1 MVVEDCYATGSA
13 TGHGW
18 EGKVSGLVA
27 FRESGTL
34 TISNSYHRVRLQGDY
49 LGGDLVGNGDA
60 NATIV
65 GASTI
70 IDCLPKNIVNVRTRG
85 NGSGAA
91 SYNAETGEF
100 TAIPDE
106 GSAFIRWEGLPPEEG
121 EFNETTAWAVFGKA
135 IATEADLRK
144 VTEKGFY
151 KQTAEIDMR
160 SSGFDGLCY
169 NPIFQGE
176 YDGDGHGIYNLTIE
190 GNNDY
195 AGLFRKMQGAVL
207 KNIRLFGGSVNGHT
221 YVGPLVGWQYSG
233 IVEDCL
239 SSCNVVATGDHGG
252 GLVGLANT
260 SYATIRRCA
269 AKGNVTI
276 SGRYAGGLISHIS
289 NQNGG
294 KTMIYDCYS
303 TGDVTANSWA
313 GGFISHGDG
322 NFSIQSCYSTGKVT
336 AGSNVGGFYFRGDNA
351 SLATGCFWDTD
362 TSALATSGL
371 GRGRST
377 ADMKT
382 AATFAGWDGYE
393 WLLVDGAYPEL
404 ISLMGVEDAPTFTV
418 TWVDDDGT
426 VLRVD
431 ENVQLGRTPH
441 YDGEKLP
448 QRGVQGETYWE
459 ECYVHSG
466 WYPSPTPVIGDVT
479 YTAVYKEMVGD
490 FGLQIPID
498 WACDEEELAWMTP
511 VNVGS
516 AARLITNG
524 RGELTSMI
532 AASGASGAY
541 MYYACGYDL
550 YGQYT
555 GKFGVGYADNTSQ
568 ASMTQW
574 NLVDPSFTS
583 FTSEYYENRATTN
596 WWYWGSNGNYH
607 SGRKNRGLVKD
618 IFWRPLGTVFTNTVT
633 WVDVDGTV
641 LKIER
646 VVEGETPA
654 FDGVV
659 PAKAPNGDYSFSLAG
674 WTPAVTEM
682 TATAGDVV
690 YTATYSYSK
699 AKYAYT
705 VTWED
710 ADGTVLEVDEN
721 IEAGRTPSY
730 DGATPTKAA
739 EGGAFYTFAGWEPA
753 IEPVNGDV
761 TYRATYHESR
771 KKTWMTIDLKTGAV
785 GYWDLDFDTATNKFN
800 TEEYKTTKMAFRRVE
815 KGDDYFVQNGAY
827 SANFTNSYYI
837 GLFEVTV
844 GQYTLMQNPSAYV
857 AYDVAHLR
865 TQGYISRGGVRGS
878 GEAPESFG
886 AGITESSPL
895 GKFNAFVQGVNG
907 DENLVFDFPTE
918 AMWEVAARAI
928 DSGNEE
934 HKDWTYYFGTDDTDI
949 ARYSFNANRTDADD
963 YGLTSGLRVPG
974 CRLPNAW
981 GLYDICGNA
990 WDVCL
995 DAARIGLP
1003 AVWSLTPH
1011 YGNGYQ
1017 LLRGGG
1023 FNASNAESTSSYHGG
1038 YHDTGGYDH
1047 CGFRLAR
1054 ICTDA
1059 EELSGKCT
1067 VVWQN
1072 PNGDILQYDEI
1083 LEGGHVRY
1091 HGDTPTMAFDGQKIY
1106 VFKGWAPEVSNLVT
1120 EDIAY
1125 TAVYDSFNVI
1135 LPDNWETA
1143 EWILD
1148 EVDASLRSKAIGH
1161 SAGTWVTLAVKGPGL
1176 LTFKWKVSSEG
1187 GYDWLRFYRGDSQLA
1202 YISGFPDWAVISNR
1216 VDETGEVTFKWGY
1229 TKDGSA
1235 SKGEDCGWIKDI
1247 IWLPDA
1253 QGTQVFVNGA
1263 IVEFERSEDGKT
1275 LTVEVPVETIAE
1287 DVPVKVGGIDVSRG
1301 FSRKVEGTVF
1311 TATLLAPYEV
1321 PKEEGAADE
1330 PWTDNG
1336 DGNVTLNIEVVPG
1349 LYYAADSAE
1358 SLDALA
1364 CPGADAPATG
1374 ATTLTAPKPVGEKG
1388 FFKVWVSDA
1397 PIAAEP

>member
-1 MVVEDCYATGSA
+1 MKALQLDNVKIGVIGLGYVGLPLARLFSTKFPTVGFDMNPVRVEDLMSGHDATQEVSDELLQEA
-13 TGHGW
+13 IDKHG
-18 EGKVSGLVA
+18 
-27 FRESGTL
+27 FRCT
-34 TISNSYHRVRLQGDY
+34 T
-49 LGGDLVGNGDA
+49 DL
-60 NATIV
+60 
-65 GASTI
+65 
-70 IDCLPKNIVNVRTRG
+70 
-85 NGSGAA
+85 
-91 SYNAETGEF
+91 EQ
-100 TAIPDE
+100 
-106 GSAFIRWEGLPPEEG
+106 IR
-121 EFNETTAWAVFGKA
+121 
-135 IATEADLRK
+135 
-144 VTEKGFY
+144 
-151 KQTAEIDMR
+151 
-160 SSGFDGLCY
+160 
-169 NPIFQGE
+169 
-176 YDGDGHGIYNLTIE
+176 
-190 GNNDY
+190 
-195 AGLFRKMQGAVL
+195 
-207 KNIRLFGGSVNGHT
+207 
-221 YVGPLVGWQYSG
+221 
-233 IVEDCL
+233 
-239 SSCNVVATGDHGG
+239 
-252 GLVGLANT
+252 
-260 SYATIRRCA
+260 
-269 AKGNVTI
+269 
-276 SGRYAGGLISHIS
+276 
-289 NQNGG
+289 
-294 KTMIYDCYS
+294 
-303 TGDVTANSWA
+303 
-313 GGFISHGDG
+313 
-322 NFSIQSCYSTGKVT
+322 
-336 AGSNVGGFYFRGDNA
+336 
-351 SLATGCFWDTD
+351 
-362 TSALATSGL
+362 
-371 GRGRST
+371 
-377 ADMKT
+377 
-382 AATFAGWDGYE
+382 
-393 WLLVDGAYPEL
+393 
-404 ISLMGVEDAPTFTV
+404 
-418 TWVDDDGT
+418 
-426 VLRVD
+426 
-431 ENVQLGRTPH
+431 
-441 YDGEKLP
+441 
-448 QRGVQGETYWE
+448 
-459 ECYVHSG
+459 
-466 WYPSPTPVIGDVT
+466 
-479 YTAVYKEMVGD
+479 
-490 FGLQIPID
+490 
-498 WACDEEELAWMTP
+498 
-511 VNVGS
+511 
-516 AARLITNG
+516 
-524 RGELTSMI
+524 
-532 AASGASGAY
+532 
-541 MYYACGYDL
+541 
-550 YGQYT
+550 
-555 GKFGVGYADNTSQ
+555 
-568 ASMTQW
+568 
-574 NLVDPSFTS
+574 
-583 FTSEYYENRATTN
+583 
-596 WWYWGSNGNYH
+596 
-607 SGRKNRGLVKD
+607 
-618 IFWRPLGTVFTNTVT
+618 
-633 WVDVDGTV
+633 VDVDGTV

-654 FDGVV
+654 FDGSV

-730 DGATPTKAA
+730 DGGTPTKAA
-739 EGGAFYTFAGWEPA
+739 EGEVFYTFAGWEPG
-753 IEPVNGDV
+753 IGPVNGDV

-865 TQGYISRGGVRGS
+865 TQGYISRGGVRGMT
-878 GEAPESFG
+878 ESPVAFG
-886 AGITESSPL
+886 AGITEASPL
-895 GKFNAFVQGVNG
+895 GKFNAFVQSVNG
-907 DENLVFDFPTE
+907 DENLVFDFPTA

-981 GLYDICGNA
+981 GLYDMCGNA

-1125 TAVYDSFNVI
+1125 TAVYDSFNI
-1135 LPDNWETA
+1135 SLPDDYETA

-1161 SAGTWVTLAVKGPGL
+1161 SVGTWVTLAVKGPGL

-1253 QGTQVFVNGA
+1253 QGTQVFVGGDS
-1263 IVEFERSEDGKT
+1263 VEFERSEDGKT
-1275 LTVEVPVETIAE
+1275 LTVTVPVDTNPEE
-1287 DVPVKVGGIDVSRG
+1287 VPVKVDGIDVSKG
-1301 FSRKVEGTVF
+1301 FARSVDGTVF